1 MFGQFAE
8 LWLPEPFE
16 PVAPLEPVAPE
27 PDWAAA
33 GAVAV
38 EVVPED
44 ELELEL
50 AAFAT
55 APPPATSA
63 PQTTRAASECLNLC
77 FMQSPPFSFLRTAW
91 SEPPAPALEARRRRR
106 RVT

>member
-27 PDWAAA
+27 RFEPDLAAV
-33 GAVAV
+33 GAVA
-38 EVVPED
+38 D

-63 PQTTRAASECLNLC
+63 PQTTRATSECLNLC
-77 FMQSPPFSFLRTAW
+77 FMQSPPFSICGLHAASLLHR
-91 SEPPAPALEARRRRR
+91 P
-106 RVT
+106 